1 MRGVVRIVAL
11 AMALGACTST
21 AAEPAPQPTAAGPVP
36 TTTSSTT
43 STTTSTTTTTTTT
56 TIPTFALSGRVLTA
70 EGDRLGG
77 AFVDVSGIRTTAG
90 PDGWFLVAD
99 VPAGEVTVSRPG
111 WHPVTVPWDGDG
123 VPIEVALEPIRVRA
137 LRVSAY
143 VAEDPDR
150 FASLL
155 DLADRSV
162 VNALVFDTKQEG
174 GTVLYETSVE
184 EANAIDAVRVS
195 YDPVAHLA
203 AAKAL
208 GLYTI
213 TRVVTF
219 EDGIRARAR
228 PEIKLAGEWLD
239 PRDPRSWEY
248 PLALAEEACG
258 IGFDEIQFDYVRFPT
273 GSAAVASRDLPQ
285 VERVDT
291 IRTFLEAARALL
303 HPMGCAVSAD
313 IFGIV
318 VSTPDDQG
326 IGQIPEEVSTAVDAV
341 SPMVY
346 PSHYSLGWLG
356 FADPNDYPYAVT
368 ADAIDDGTPRLAHP
382 AVMRPW
388 LQAFWWTD
396 AEIKES
402 IRAAEER
409 GAGWMLWNAAGNYS
423 EAALPTV
430 DELAEW
436 APQEVPEEST
446 TTTTSTTT
454 TVAP

>member
-1 MRGVVRIVAL
+1 MRAVVVAL
-11 AMALGACTST
+11 AMVLGACTSS
-21 AAEPAPQPTAAGPVP
+21 AVSPATTPTVASD
-36 TTTSSTT
+36 TSSATT
-43 STTTSTTTTTTTT
+43 PSTTTTSTTTTTTSTTTT
-56 TIPTFALSGRVLTA
+56 TIPTHTLSGRVLTSDGA
-70 EGDRLGG
+70 RLGG
-77 AFVDVSGIRTTAG
+77 AFVDVAGTRTTVG

-99 VPAGEVTVSRPG
+99 VPADDVTVSRPG
-111 WHPVTVPWDGDG
+111 WHPVTVEWDGDAA
-123 VPIEVALEPIRVRA
+123 PLEVALEPIHVRA

-143 VAEDPDR
+143 VAQDADR

-155 DLADRSV
+155 DLADRTV

-174 GTVLYETSVE
+174 GTVLYETAVE

-203 AAKAL
+203 AAKGM
-208 GLYTI
+208 GLYAI
-213 TRVVTF
+213 TRIVTF

-239 PRDPRSWEY
+239 PRDPRAWEY
-248 PLALAEEACG
+248 PLALAEEACE

-273 GSAAVASRDLPQ
+273 GSAAAASRDLPPE
-285 VERVDT
+285 ERVET

-318 VSTPDDQG
+318 VSAPDDQG
-326 IGQIPEEVSTAVDAV
+326 IGQVPEEVSTTVDAV

-356 FADPNDYPYAVT
+356 FADPNDYPYEVT
-368 ADAIDDGTPRLAHP
+368 ADAVDDGTPRLAHP

-423 EAALPTV
+423 EAALPTEA
-430 DELAEW
+430 DLEAW
-436 APQEVPEEST
+436 MPTEEPAA
-446 TTTTSTTT
+446 TTT